1 MDHPTYPPTDGN
13 LLKSLREDAGVSQ
26 DDVAAF
32 IPTTRQA
39 LRRWENHPRLP
50 YLKAEQYRK
59 ALASAVASK
68 TQAVA

>member
-1 MDHPTYPPTDGN
+1 VEHPTYPPTDGRT
-13 LLKSLREDAGVSQ
+13 LKALRDDAGVSQ

-39 LRRWENHPRLP
+39 LRRWEQHPRLP

-59 ALASAVASK
+59 ALAAAVQSK
-68 TQAVA
+68 AVG